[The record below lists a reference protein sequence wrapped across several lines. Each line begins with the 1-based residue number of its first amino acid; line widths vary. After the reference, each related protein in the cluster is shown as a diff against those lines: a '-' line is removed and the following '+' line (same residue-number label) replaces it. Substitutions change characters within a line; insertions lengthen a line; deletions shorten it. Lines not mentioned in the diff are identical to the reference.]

1 AGNFYIKDANGLYL
15 TASAMGTKDEIKT
28 STTYHNSAWSVTI
41 EEGVAKIRKD
51 GYVLAYDGNAIIV
64 VKEENVTDAT
74 VYPLLYGV
82 SNPPS
87 VFSYSPNSYTTEL
100 KTIYITFSEAVR
112 IEGITTSD
120 QIPVYN
126 AEDSTFPVGMGNWTL
141 AGETMT
147 IELEYSITTNGDYY
161 IVIPGECIVSEITG
175 KSPAED
181 IRIDLV
187 VYNEDQTSIE
197 DVESENGNVKVIYDL
212 QGRKIETITKSGI
225 YIVDGKKVLVK

>member
-1 AGNFYIKDANGLYL
+1 
-15 TASAMGTKDEIKT
+15 
-28 STTYHNSAWSVTI
+28 
-41 EEGVAKIRKD
+41 
-51 GYVLAYDGNAIIV
+51 
-64 VKEENVTDAT
+64 
-74 VYPLLYGV
+74 
-82 SNPPS
+82 
-87 VFSYSPNSYTTEL
+87 
-100 KTIYITFSEAVR
+100 
-112 IEGITTSD
+112 
-120 QIPVYN
+120 
-126 AEDSTFPVGMGNWTL
+126 
-141 AGETMT
+141 MT